1 MLLPEE
7 RSKAYADI
15 VVSQDET
22 VHRNDGSLIPEAT
35 FSMGQSML
43 KLLMEEQ
50 MKEQEIA
57 VQKWITQLLGEMS
70 DRWFFDDKT
79 EVYARIRSQLER
91 LAIEPLSKRLPKE
104 ENLDIRENLVKIL
117 GNIGGRVA
125 VDALVRTVTG
135 EERERAARQELLSEY
150 YLKPSKVPAK
160 IRHPAQ

>member
-1 MLLPEE
+1 M
-7 RSKAYADI
+7 
-15 VVSQDET
+15 VSQDET
-22 VHRNDGSLIPEAT
+22 VRHLTAASSRRPT

-91 LAIEPLSKRLPKE
+91 LTIEPPQQTPATGREPRYSEKTSSKSWATS
-104 ENLDIRENLVKIL
+104 
-117 GNIGGRVA
+117 A
-125 VDALVRTVTG
+125 VG
-135 EERERAARQELLSEY
+135 W
-150 YLKPSKVPAK
+150 
-160 IRHPAQ
+160 